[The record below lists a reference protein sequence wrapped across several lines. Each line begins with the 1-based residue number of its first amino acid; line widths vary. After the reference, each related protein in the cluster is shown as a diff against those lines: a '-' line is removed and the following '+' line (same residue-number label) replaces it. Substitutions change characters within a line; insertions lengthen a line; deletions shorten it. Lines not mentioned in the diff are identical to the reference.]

1 MGAHMKTTVVIADP
15 LLREAKR
22 TAAREGVTLREL
34 IEQGLRRVLDD
45 RQRRGSA
52 AFVLKDCRNRQAKL
66 QPGIREGDWD
76 QLREL
81 LYTTAPENSR

>member
-1 MGAHMKTTVVIADP
+1 MKTTVEIADP

-22 TAAREGVTLREL
+22 AAAREGVTLREL

-45 RQRRGSA
+45 RQRRGST
-52 AFVLKDCRNRQAKL
+52 AFVLKDCRNRQTKL